1 LGEVDCQTLFL
12 SGSAVKRLWRGA
24 TATTDDNP
32 LVQLDTDD
40 YRVYLRAVGNYF
52 SGWFAHGHLLLDQGL
67 RVRAA
72 EYVVGIVAEIDES
85 SRGKQLRVVTVARQL
100 LEDLPP
106 QPPILE
112 HESQRRRWQTLQ
124 AMAKTWQENPLALT
138 VVEIVL
144 PGQD

>member
-1 LGEVDCQTLFL
+1 
-12 SGSAVKRLWRGA
+12 
-24 TATTDDNP
+24 